1 MAKIYYSI
9 KDWISQYPVVYN
21 NLKYIGVLLLAYVS
35 YFVTKK
41 IVFKLIR
48 KFTAKTKTSIDD
60 IVFNEKVIKYLSFV
74 VPLYIL
80 NIFAHLGES
89 FQTFIQHT
97 TTALII
103 MFVLLAIGNLI
114 TSFTEYYEKSE
125 KFSRQPIKGYAQ
137 VAKIILYI
145 FGALFIVGIFTNE
158 KPFVILTGLGALSA
172 VLILVF
178 KDTILGFVAS
188 IQISSYE
195 LIKIGDWIEIP
206 SFGADGEVVDIALH
220 TIKIQN
226 WDKTFTLIPTYKL
239 IENSFKNWRGMEQ
252 SGSRRIKRHIYIDM
266 TSIKFIDDDIK
277 KSLANS
283 EFIDKKCKSILKEKI
298 NSSGNE
304 LTNLGL
310 FMHYI
315 SIYIGSREDIRNDFV
330 NIVRQQQ
337 STTEGLPVEIYA
349 FCNKINLVDYEKTQG
364 EIFEHIYASV
374 PLFGLSIFQKV
385 SGENIENAFKSYNR

>member
-1 MAKIYYSI
+1 MENLYHSI
-9 KDWISQYPVVYN
+9 KDWLSQYPLVYN

-41 IVFKLIR
+41 IVFRLIR

-60 IVFNEKVIKYLSFV
+60 IVFNEKVIKYLSFI

-103 MFVLLAIGNLI
+103 LFVLLAIGNLI
-114 TSFTEYYEKSE
+114 TSFTEYYEKNE

-137 VAKIILYI
+137 VTKIIIYI
-145 FGALFIVGIFTNE
+145 FGVIFIIGIFTGQN
-158 KPFVILTGLGALSA
+158 PFVILTGLGALSA

-266 TSIKFIDDDIK
+266 NSIKFITDDIK
-277 KSLANS
+277 KSLVNS
-283 EFIDKKCKSILKEKI
+283 GFLNQTIEDSIKEKM
-298 NSSGNE
+298 NSSGKE

-315 SIYIGSREDIRNDFV
+315 SAYIGSREDIRNDFV

-364 EIFEHIYASV
+364 EIFEHIYAVV
-374 PLFGLSIFQKV
+374 PLFGLNIFQKV
-385 SGENIENAFKSYNR
+385 SGDNLENAFKLYKK